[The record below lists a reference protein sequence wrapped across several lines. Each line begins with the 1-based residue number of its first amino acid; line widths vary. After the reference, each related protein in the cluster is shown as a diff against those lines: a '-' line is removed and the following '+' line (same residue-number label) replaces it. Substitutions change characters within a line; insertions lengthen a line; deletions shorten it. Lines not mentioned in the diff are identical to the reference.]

1 MFGTNER
8 HFSSKL
14 QKLKKF
20 TTKVA
25 EGGVGKNSNIKKKK
39 KHFDDFEVS
48 LVRLKQKG
56 IKVAASTL
64 QQNEHK
70 TSFDS

>member
-48 LVRLKQKG
+48 LG
-56 IKVAASTL
+56 IKVAASTI